1 MRVVDAAGGDRR
13 HESLADHRRRAKG
26 ADIVVPLP
34 ARAVKMI
41 VEVLHA
47 MAESKP
53 LSIIPH
59 TTELTTQQAADFLNV
74 SRPFLVGLLDRGE
87 IVHRMVG
94 SHRRV
99 RVSDL
104 VAFKEKSDQ
113 ARREAIAAMVAEA
126 QKLKLP

>member
-1 MRVVDAAGGDRR
+1 M
-13 HESLADHRRRAKG
+13 
-26 ADIVVPLP
+26 PLP

-94 SHRRV
+94 NHRRV